1 MATYIDRPIVRIFIK
16 AWGQIVLLL
25 SILFAF
31 SAHAA
36 SEEISGIA
44 AALGLGTK
52 AYLTIILPHQK
63 MKHQQVIQQNL
74 TARCQRL
81 LHRQ

>member
-1 MATYIDRPIVRIFIK
+1 MATYIDRPIVRSFIK

-25 SILFAF
+25 NILFAF

-44 AALGLGTK
+44 TPLGVKTTEGIET
-52 AYLTIILPHQK
+52 TEGS
-63 MKHQQVIQQNL
+63 VF
-74 TARCQRL
+74 
-81 LHRQ
+81 